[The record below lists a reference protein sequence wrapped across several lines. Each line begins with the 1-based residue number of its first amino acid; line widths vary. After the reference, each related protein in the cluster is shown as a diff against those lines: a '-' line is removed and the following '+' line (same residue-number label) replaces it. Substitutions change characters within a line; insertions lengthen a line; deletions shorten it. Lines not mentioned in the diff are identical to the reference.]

1 MIMRSQGCTIQQAL
15 TPEAAAVVKQAVA
28 LAKRRGHAQVT
39 PLHVAH
45 TMLSVSSGLF
55 RAACIQANSHP
66 LHCRALE
73 LCFNVALQRLPTS
86 TAGPML
92 GPLSGPT
99 HQPSIANALVAAFKR
114 AQAHQRRG
122 VIENQQQQPILA
134 VKIELEQLIISILD
148 DPSVSRVMK
157 EAGFSSP
164 LVKAKV
170 EQALSME
177 LGSQNQ
183 APNENNSNTNIKP
196 KVGTTKPRPSDRN
209 EGVMSVIDNL
219 MTRKKRNFVL
229 VGECLETL
237 EDLVREV
244 MERVEKGEV
253 PEGLKGVKFIKLSF
267 SSFGNLS
274 REEVEQ
280 KISELKCLIK
290 SYNKGVVLYLDDP
303 KWVIDFRATSNN
315 TVPRDQHQPR
325 RGFNYCPIEQVIE
338 EIRDLALENDNECKR
353 LWLIG
358 IATFQTY
365 MRCRSGEPS
374 LESIWDLNAITIPAS
389 GLGLS
394 LIPDRYKSCF
404 NLSFLLE

>member
-1 MIMRSQGCTIQQAL
+1 M
-15 TPEAAAVVKQAVA
+15 
-28 LAKRRGHAQVT
+28 
-39 PLHVAH
+39 
-45 TMLSVSSGLF
+45 
-55 RAACIQANSHP
+55 
-66 LHCRALE
+66 
-73 LCFNVALQRLPTS
+73 
-86 TAGPML
+86 
-92 GPLSGPT
+92 
-99 HQPSIANALVAAFKR
+99 
-114 AQAHQRRG
+114 
-122 VIENQQQQPILA
+122 IENQQQQPILA

-209 EGVMSVIDNL
+209 EDVMSVIDSL
-219 MTRKKRNFVL
+219 MTRKKRNLVL

-237 EDLVREV
+237 EGLAREV

-290 SYNKGVVLYLDDP
+290 SYNKGVVLYLDDL

-315 TVPRDQHQPR
+315 TVLRDQHQPR
-325 RGFNYCPIEQVIE
+325 RSFNYCPIEQVIK

-374 LESIWDLNAITIPAS
+374 LESIWDLHAITIPAS
-389 GLGLS
+389 SLGLS